1 MQSMLL
7 ASQSGKRAPSGS
19 LGKRYRTITVL
30 LPAFAFELVTAGE
43 MSRRRVQFV
52 QKISSGYRGPVIVAE
67 GDSWFCYPRDSVW
80 VPDDAPV
87 DVVAQLSNEFA
98 VSGVAKPGDTA
109 QNMADFF
116 HPFVTQDL
124 QTWNAHILL
133 LSAGGNDLLGEGRLA
148 SYLRDG
154 NRPVSQYLKPAFF
167 ALVEDVLTR
176 LERMVRRS
184 APRRLG
190 VAPSASH
197 MLPDFVFRK
206 LARAYALV
214 KVMSFEALPSAKQ
227 KVGAPVLIRGTERNA

>member
-1 MQSMLL
+1 M
-7 ASQSGKRAPSGS
+7 
-19 LGKRYRTITVL
+19 TVL
-30 LPAFAFELVTAGE
+30 LPAFAFEFVTAGE
-43 MSRRRVQFV
+43 MGRRRAQFV

-87 DVVAQLSNEFA
+87 DVAAQLSSEFA

-133 LSAGGNDLLGEGRLA
+133 LSAGGNDLLGEGQLA
-148 SYLRDG
+148 SYLRHG
-154 NRPVSQYLKPAFF
+154 NRPVSQYLKPAFFF

-176 LERMVRRS
+176 LERMVRAARQAKPDVKVILHGYDIARPSGKGPWLRAPMVQLNIPASKRQAIIKQIVDHFYSRLAAS
-184 APRRLG
+184 APICQ
-190 VAPSASH
+190 
-197 MLPDFVFRK
+197 
-206 LARAYALV
+206 AL
-214 KVMSFEALPSAKQ
+214 F
-227 KVGAPVLIRGTERNA
+227 